1 MRGRTLRTETLD
13 RSNARDL
20 EQVVRILREVDVS
33 PVSPSST
40 RQKDRNQPTNPTR
53 NAGRIFYAHTKKL
66 SPLK

>member
-1 MRGRTLRTETLD
+1 MLRTETLD

-40 RQKDRNQPTNPTR
+40 TQDVRVSSTTPNTR
-53 NAGRIFYAHTKKL
+53 YKPPHI
-66 SPLK
+66 